1 MKNYNKIKKELIK
14 KIIDI
19 SYKNKEGHIGSSLS
33 IIDILY
39 IIYSIKNQEDQFVLS
54 KGHASL
60 GLYVVLEYFNLLHD
74 DLNNFCKFDS
84 KLGGHPYS
92 YQNSSISCATGSLGH
107 GFPFAAGLAMAKK
120 IKESPG
126 KVYCLIGDGE
136 SNEGTIWETAM
147 LASHYKLDN
156 LYCILDH
163 NHSTDRALNIDDI
176 IKKFQSFGWYCQW
189 VDGHDPQKIMNSFSI
204 VAQSQPCFILANT
217 IKGYGI
223 PMMHN
228 NPEWHHKSPNES
240 QYAEILRE
248 ISNG

>member
-1 MKNYNKIKKELIK
+1 MQNYINTRKLLVQRIV
-14 KIIDI
+14 DI
-19 SYKNKEGHIGSSLS
+19 SFSNKEGHIGSSLS
-33 IIDILY
+33 VLDILY
-39 IIYSIKNQEDQFVLS
+39 SIYSNFTNDDQFILS

-60 GLYVVLEYFNLLHD
+60 GFYVILEYFNLLHD
-74 DLNNFCKFDS
+74 KLDNFCKFDS
-84 KLGGHPYS
+84 KLGGHPYC
-92 YQNSSISCATGSLGH
+92 YANSAVSCATGSLGH

-120 IKESPG
+120 IKQSPG

-147 LASHYKLDN
+147 LASHHQLNN
-156 LYCILDH
+156 LFCIMDH
-163 NHSTDRALNIDDI
+163 NHSGDRALNVDDI
-176 IKKFQSFGWYCQW
+176 VKKFQSFGWYCQW
-189 VDGHDPQKIMNSFSI
+189 VDGHDPQKLINSLSI